1 MNTQLDSNPPTDA
14 EEMTRLIQA
23 ARDAMTDDLVTRLAA
38 TAGDGMDLLDRVNR
52 SGVASALPHLAT
64 MANNGDLE
72 SLAQLARVYGSA
84 QDALTDDMVSRMSEA
99 VGGGLDLLDQI
110 NRADLAKAIPVIA
123 RLVHTGD
130 LDRLADMARLVGSA
144 QDAMTDDMVSR
155 LSEAI
160 GGGLCLLDRLQRGS
174 GDRVINMLEHLDKA
188 GTLDKLVDNLPA
200 LVNKMEMLEGLL
212 NCLEK
217 SAQEA
222 SSGPPAAGGLG
233 GLWSLMRAKENQETL
248 RFLLTLARNM
258 QQQCAR

>member
-1 MNTQLDSNPPTDA
+1 
-14 EEMTRLIQA
+14 
-23 ARDAMTDDLVTRLAA
+23 
-38 TAGDGMDLLDRVNR
+38 
-52 SGVASALPHLAT
+52 
-64 MANNGDLE
+64 
-72 SLAQLARVYGSA
+72 
-84 QDALTDDMVSRMSEA
+84 
-99 VGGGLDLLDQI
+99 
-110 NRADLAKAIPVIA
+110 
-123 RLVHTGD
+123 
-130 LDRLADMARLVGSA
+130 
-144 QDAMTDDMVSR
+144 
-155 LSEAI
+155 LS
-160 GGGLCLLDRLQRGS
+160 LLDRLQRGS

>member
-1 MNTQLDSNPPTDA
+1 MNAQLDSNPPTDA

-72 SLAQLARVYGSA
+72 RLAQLARVYGSA

-144 QDAMTDDMVSR
+144 QDAMTDDMVS
-155 LSEAI
+155 
-160 GGGLCLLDRLQRGS
+160 
-174 GDRVINMLEHLDKA
+174 DRVINMLEHLDKA